1 MTDES
6 SDTAILEDQIH
17 NEDNDN
23 DNDDD
28 NDNSGETAVSTLV
41 SSKKRSAPTTTT
53 SSTTTTT
60 TDKSDAKRAR
70 ALAKGVDYF
79 SSRSPKKASA
89 ATAAHSVP
97 SSSAGV
103 NVNERL
109 TDILMQ
115 VGINEK
121 NAGQLVKFNAYLKA
135 VNSLKQHPTVIES
148 GAQAQ
153 LLDGVGKKIAAKI
166 DEIIATGAL
175 RKLEEAKADP
185 KQQALN
191 TLTSVHGVG
200 PVTAKSW
207 FALGIATLDQLR
219 AAVADGSVKL
229 THEQALGLR
238 YVDAFALKIPRAEMQ
253 LHETL
258 VKDAA
263 AAVDP
268 TLNVAIVGS
277 YRRGAAQSGDIDVL
291 VMHDTYGRAEQ
302 KAKVDKHTFV
312 KRLVAELERRHYVI
326 DTLNHG
332 VAKFSGVCR
341 LPPSAADAD
350 DAGAV
355 RRLDVKIFPRESW
368 AAALLH
374 FTGSGESNRQLRA
387 VALSKRLTLSEFG
400 VQPVGVTGEKG
411 DWLPLDSEQAIY
423 ALLGL
428 PYREPHERS
437 L

>member
-1 MTDES
+1 MTDDS
-6 SDTAILEDQIH
+6 SDTAILEDR
-17 NEDNDN
+17 
-23 DNDDD
+23 NDDD
-28 NDNSGETAVSTLV
+28 NNNNDDDNADASSGAVAATSAAVS
-41 SSKKRSAPTTTT
+41 SSKKRSAATISSSGGAAT
-53 SSTTTTT
+53 SDTGDS
-60 TDKSDAKRAR
+60 KRAR

-79 SSRSPKKASA
+79 SSRSPKKQ
-89 ATAAHSVP
+89 TAAAHAVP
-97 SSSAGV
+97 SSSGGV

-153 LLDGVGKKIAAKI
+153 KLDGVGKKIAAKI

-229 THEQALGLR
+229 THEQSLGLK

-253 LHETL
+253 LHESL

-268 TLNVAIVGS
+268 TLQVAIVGS

-302 KAKVDKHTFV
+302 KAKLDKHNFV
-312 KRLVAELERRHYVI
+312 KRLVAELERRLYVS

-341 LPPSAADAD
+341 LPPD
-350 DAGAV
+350 GAV
-355 RRLDVKIFPRESW
+355 RRLDIKIFPRESW